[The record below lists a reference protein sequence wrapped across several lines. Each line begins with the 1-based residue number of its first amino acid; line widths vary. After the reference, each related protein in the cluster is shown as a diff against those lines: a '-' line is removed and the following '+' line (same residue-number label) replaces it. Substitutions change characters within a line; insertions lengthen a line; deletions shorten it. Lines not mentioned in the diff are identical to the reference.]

1 VTSPY
6 PNPSGSSLATRVI
19 AELSANKP
27 VRLELP
33 GGGRLHLDR
42 QLPFLC
48 VYRRTPDGEN
58 DIGTEQLVTCEACH
72 LIVPAEPRAAS
83 RSVKVLREIVQHL
96 SRQFDAFLVVETWSA
111 YINEPKELPVPTN
124 GHSDG
129 AQPRFE
135 IVAPASRIPR
145 STIEALSKSL
155 GRDMLPF
162 GGTQVVLGPYQQLAP
177 YGRKPLLRMSEL
189 KSWNCF
195 ALGVIARP
203 VFRNQ
208 ETHEVYPAMLRSIR
222 HHVHS
227 ALEQAYFAFSHKRT
241 SLRTPHYHALGGRT
255 IEQSVLEIDRQLVDI
270 SRSFD
275 LLLQATPVNAEAA
288 WREFRRARFDKSPM
302 FYYRP
307 LAIDPALL
315 KRQLYLIPVERIE
328 DPTLSYLFRQKQEEL
343 DRQITLL
350 SDVDTPRFLPESL
363 QIYGGVSDWLWKH
376 AVELLEQVPT
386 YRREE
391 ARRQQIDATEFA
403 KRALQ
408 ELGHYQQQCADFCA
422 TVSVRD
428 DMYAGL
434 MVSGDQLLIG
444 GKIRVPKR
452 RVDALLQH
460 EVGTHLVTRYNG
472 HHQPFQQLEV
482 GLASYDGLQEGLAV
496 LAEYLVGGLS
506 RTRMRILAAR
516 VVAARQLLDG
526 ATFVDTFRT
535 LDRMHEF
542 SKRTA
547 YTIAM
552 RIYRGGGLTKDAVYL
567 RGLLQILR
575 YLREGGELEPLFV
588 GKIASAHLPLIFE
601 LRQRQVVKPPL
612 LRPRYLEQPEGQK
625 KIVRLRAGMKL
636 MELLQK

>member
-1 VTSPY
+1 
-6 PNPSGSSLATRVI
+6 VI
-19 AELSANKP
+19 AELAADKP
-27 VRLELP
+27 VHLELP
-33 GGGRLHLDR
+33 DGGRLHLDR
-42 QLPFLC
+42 QLPFVC
-48 VYRRTPDGEN
+48 VYRRTQED
-58 DIGTEQLVTCEACH
+58 DSGTEQLVTCEACYMI
-72 LIVPAEPRAAS
+72 LPAEPRAAS
-83 RSVKVLREIVQHL
+83 RGLKLLRNVVQYL
-96 SRQFDAFLVVETWSA
+96 AQQFGSFLIIETWAAQNGEVKESP
-111 YINEPKELPVPTN
+111 EPIN
-124 GHSDG
+124 GHPDVV
-129 AQPRFE
+129 QPRFE
-135 IVAPASRIPR
+135 IIAPASRIPR

-155 GRDMLPF
+155 GRDSLPF
-162 GGTQVVLGPYQQLAP
+162 GGTHVVLASYQQLAP
-177 YGRKPLLRMSEL
+177 HGHKPLVRMSDL

-195 ALGVIARP
+195 SLGIVALP
-203 VFRNQ
+203 VFRNAR
-208 ETHEVYPAMLRSIR
+208 TREVYPAVLRSIR

-227 ALEQAYFAFSHKRT
+227 ALEQAYFAFTHTRT
-241 SLRTPHYHALGGRT
+241 SLRTPHYHALGGRS
-255 IEQSVLEIDRQLVDI
+255 IEQPVLEIDRQLVDI
-270 SRSFD
+270 ARSFD

-288 WREFRRARFDKSPM
+288 WREFRRARFEKPPM

-363 QIYGGVSDWLWKH
+363 QIYGGVSDWLLNH
-376 AVELLEQVPT
+376 AVELLDQVPT
-386 YRREE
+386 YTREE
-391 ARRQQIDATEFA
+391 PRRHQLDATEFA
-403 KRALQ
+403 KRALK
-408 ELGHYQQQCADFCA
+408 ELGYYQRQCADFCA

-482 GLASYDGLQEGLAV
+482 GLAGYDGLQEGLAV
-496 LAEYLVGGLS
+496 LAEYLVDGLS

-535 LDRMHEF
+535 LDRTYEF

-575 YLREGGELEPLFV
+575 YLREGGEMEPLFV
-588 GKIASAHLPLIFE
+588 GKVASAHLPLIFE
-601 LRQRQVVKPPL
+601 LAQRQVIKPPL
-612 LRPRYLEQPEGQK
+612 LRPRYLEQPTAQEK
-625 KIVRLRAGMKL
+625 LERLRVGMKL
-636 MELLQK
+636 LELLQK

>member
-1 VTSPY
+1 MAS
-6 PNPSGSSLATRVI
+6 RVI
-19 AELSANKP
+19 ADLAEHKS

-42 QLPFLC
+42 QLPFIC
-48 VYRRTPDGEN
+48 VYRRTPEDE
-58 DIGTEQLVTCEACH
+58 DDRGTEQLVTGEACY
-72 LIVPAEPRAAS
+72 LIVPAGQRAAS
-83 RSVKVLREIVQHL
+83 RVLKLLREIVQHAAQ
-96 SRQFDAFLVVETWSA
+96 QFGSFLIIETWA
-111 YINEPKELPVPTN
+111 APIDQPKESATPLN
-124 GHSDG
+124 GDSDV

-135 IVAPASRIPR
+135 IIAPASRIPR

-162 GGTQVVLGPYQQLAP
+162 GGTQVLLGPYHQLAP
-177 YGRKPLLRMSEL
+177 PGRKPLIRMSEL
-189 KSWNCF
+189 KAWNCF
-195 ALGVIARP
+195 SLGIVARP
-203 VFRNQ
+203 VFRNEQ
-208 ETHEVYPAMLRSIR
+208 THEVYPAMLRSIR

-241 SLRTPHYHALGGRT
+241 SLRTPHYHALGKRT
-255 IEQSVLEIDRQLVDI
+255 IEQPVLEIDRQLVDI
-270 SRSFD
+270 ARSFD

-288 WREFRRARFDKSPM
+288 WREFRRARFDKPPL

-315 KRQLYLIPVERIE
+315 KRQLYLIPVERID

-363 QIYGGVSDWLWKH
+363 QIYGGVSDWLLNH
-376 AVELLEQVPT
+376 AVELLDQVPAYT
-386 YRREE
+386 REE
-391 ARRQQIDATEFA
+391 PRRHQLDATEFA

-408 ELGHYQQQCADFCA
+408 ELGYYQKQCADFCA
-422 TVSVRD
+422 TVAVRD

-444 GKIRVPKR
+444 GKIRVPQR

-482 GLASYDGLQEGLAV
+482 GLAGYDGLQEGLAV

-506 RTRMRILAAR
+506 RNRMRILAAR
-516 VVAARQLLDG
+516 VIAARQLLDG

-535 LDRMHEF
+535 LDRNHEF

-547 YTIAM
+547 YTITM

-588 GKIASAHLPLIFE
+588 GKVASAHLPLVFE
-601 LRQRQVVKPPL
+601 LRQRQVIKPPL
-612 LRPRYLEQPEGQK
+612 LMPRYLEQTEGQRK
-625 KIVRLRAGMKL
+625 LVRLRDGMKL
-636 MELLQK
+636 MELMQK

>member
-1 VTSPY
+1 
-6 PNPSGSSLATRVI
+6 VI
-19 AELSANKP
+19 ADLAVNKP

-48 VYRRTPDGEN
+48 IYRRTANEVGDSGA
-58 DIGTEQLVTCEACH
+58 EQLVTCEACYM
-72 LIVPAEPRAAS
+72 IVPAEERAAS
-83 RSVKVLREIVQHL
+83 RVLKLLREIVQYL
-96 SRQFDAFLVVETWSA
+96 SKQFGSFLIVETWAAEDGS
-111 YINEPKELPVPTN
+111 NEPSTPPN
-124 GHSDG
+124 GHSD
-129 AQPRFE
+129 ATQPRYE
-135 IVAPASRIPR
+135 IIAPASRIPR

-155 GRDMLPF
+155 GKDMLPF
-162 GGTQVVLGPYQQLAP
+162 GGTQVVLGPYQRLAP
-177 YGRKPLLRMSEL
+177 PDHKPLVRMSEL
-189 KSWNCF
+189 KAWNCF
-195 ALGVIARP
+195 LLGVVAQP
-203 VFRNQ
+203 VFRN
-208 ETHEVYPAMLRSIR
+208 ERTHEVYPAVLRSIR

-227 ALEQAYFAFSHKRT
+227 ALEQAYFAFTHKRT

-255 IEQSVLEIDRQLVDI
+255 IEQPVLEIDRQLVDI
-270 SRSFD
+270 ARSFD
-275 LLLQATPVNAEAA
+275 LLLQATPVNAESA
-288 WREFRRARFDKSPM
+288 WREFRRARFDKPPM

-350 SDVDTPRFLPESL
+350 SDVDTPRFLPESV
-363 QIYGGVSDWLWKH
+363 QIYGGVSDWLLNH
-376 AVELLEQVPT
+376 AAELLDQVPT
-386 YRREE
+386 NTREE
-391 ARRQQIDATEFA
+391 PRRRQLDATVFA

-408 ELGHYQQQCADFCA
+408 ELGYYQKQCADFCA
-422 TVSVRD
+422 TVQVRD

-444 GKIRVPKR
+444 GKIRVPQQ
-452 RVDALLQH
+452 RVEALLQH

-482 GLASYDGLQEGLAV
+482 GLAGYDGLQEGLAV

-526 ATFVDTFRT
+526 ATFVDTFRM
-535 LDRMHEF
+535 LDRTYEF

-588 GKIASAHLPLIFE
+588 GKVASAHLPLIFE
-601 LRQRQVVKPPL
+601 LRQRQVIKPPL
-612 LRPRYLEQPEGQK
+612 LRPRYLEQPEGQRK
-625 KIVRLRAGMKL
+625 LARLRAGMKL